1 MDMTLNQRVMVALDV
16 QGREEA
22 LDLAKALQGSGCWL
36 KVGMELYAYTGPA
49 MIRELKEMGFPIFLD
64 LKLHDIPTTVER
76 AIRGYVQYGADMI
89 NVHCSGGY
97 DMMARAADAVR
108 EAGSKLERVPKVIGV
123 TVLTSMSESQFRQE
137 MGVQRDLKE
146 HVVAL
151 AKLAEKAGL
160 DGVVASAM
168 EASEIRR
175 NTESG
180 FLIVT
185 PGIRPAW
192 SEAQD
197 QARVLTPQDALA
209 AGSSY
214 LVIGRP
220 ITRAK
225 DPRHAL
231 ERIWEQKIRRET

>member
-1 MDMTLNQRVMVALDV
+1 MVALDV

-22 LDLAKALQGSGCWL
+22 LALAKVLQGSGCWL
-36 KVGMELYAYTGPA
+36 KVGLELYAYTGPT
-49 MIRELKEMGFPIFLD
+49 MIHELKALGFPIFLD

-76 AIRGYVQYGADMI
+76 AIRGFVQCGVDMI

-97 DMMARAADAVR
+97 DMMARAAQAVQ
-108 EAGSKLERVPKVIGV
+108 EAGSKLASIPKVIGV
-123 TVLTSMSESQFRQE
+123 TVLTSMSENQFRQE
-137 MGVQRDLKE
+137 MGVQRKLSE
-146 HVVAL
+146 HVVEL

-160 DGVVASAM
+160 DGVVASAR

-175 NTESG
+175 STEPS

-192 SEAQD
+192 SEAND
-197 QARVLTPQDALA
+197 QMRVLTPYEALA

-214 LVIGRP
+214 LVVGRP
-220 ITRAK
+220 ITRAE
-225 DPRHAL
+225 DPRKAL
-231 ERIWEQKIRRET
+231 EQLWVR

>member
-1 MDMTLNQRVMVALDV
+1 MDVALNKRVMVALDV

-22 LDLAKALQGSGCWL
+22 LALAKALQGSGCWL
-36 KVGMELYAYTGPA
+36 KVGMELYAYSGPT
-49 MIRELKEMGFPIFLD
+49 MIQELKAMGFPIFLD

-76 AIRGYVQYGADMI
+76 AMRGFVQWGVDMI

-97 DMMARAADAVR
+97 DMMARSVQAAR
-108 EAGSKLERVPKVIGV
+108 EAGSKLGSVPKVIGV
-123 TVLTSMSESQFRQE
+123 TVLTSMSEAQFHKE

-146 HVVAL
+146 HVVEL
-151 AKLAEKAGL
+151 AKLAERAGL

-168 EASEIRR
+168 EAGEIRR
-175 NTESG
+175 NSESG

-197 QARVLTPQDALA
+197 QARVLTPHEALA

-214 LVIGRP
+214 LVVGRP
-220 ITRAK
+220 ITRAE
-225 DPRHAL
+225 DPRQAL
-231 ERIWEQKIRRET
+231 DRLWVR

>member
-1 MDMTLNQRVMVALDV
+1 MDVRLNNQLVMVALDV
-16 QGREEA
+16 QSREEA
-22 LDLAKALQGSGCWL
+22 LVLAKALQGSGCWL
-36 KVGMELYAYTGPA
+36 KVGLELYSYTGPM
-49 MIRELKEMGFPIFLD
+49 MIRELKALGFPIFLD

-76 AIRGYVQYGADMI
+76 AIRGFVQSGADMI

-97 DMMARAADAVR
+97 DMMARAGNAVR
-108 EAGSKLERVPKVIGV
+108 EEGSKLKSIPKVIGV

-137 MGVQRDLKE
+137 MGVQRNLGE
-146 HVVAL
+146 HVVEL
-151 AKLAEKAGL
+151 AVLAEKAGL
-160 DGVVASAM
+160 DGVVASAK
-168 EASEIRR
+168 EATDIRKS
-175 NTESG
+175 TKAE

-197 QARVLTPQDALA
+197 QARVLTPSEALD

-220 ITRAK
+220 ITRSE
-225 DPRHAL
+225 DPRQAL
-231 ERIWEQKIRRET
+231 ERLWT